1 MFDQSMIIENFE
13 DRFNQLNISF
23 RDESYINNI
32 IDNDIDVN
40 EDEMLALYFIHKS
53 EETNNKIQNISEEI
67 EKTDKNI
74 SFIDNSDINV
84 NITKD
89 KIQNISEEIEKTDK
103 KISFIDNS
111 DIDFSYIT
119 KERIQNM
126 SIEIEKTDKK
136 INSKDSSDID
146 AINITKDKIQN
157 ISEEIEKTDKK
168 INSQDISDID
178 DSYLAKDRSTKS
190 IEVKHKKKADIKI
203 IRKYEKK
210 IFKIVKIKK
219 INNKKGRLLK
229 NAKKR
234 YYYRYHDK
242 FKEDN
247 IIKKIKI
254 SFIGKTMNY
263 INKEYGI
270 YLNQHKIKKIGMLI
284 KRIAPNISTRIKKEN
299 NLKWFDSKLKDIF
312 SDNISSK
319 YSKFNGDYNK
329 KQIEQIYKE
338 DDAKNMINIL
348 DKKVRDMY
356 YIYSKNIKLEGFLT
370 LEDDL
375 RIQRELMKKNN
386 EEEVDK
392 YLKKFQ
398 NIAQNLEQIFMRK
411 RGRNYNKNNNM
422 NSKNI

>member
-67 EKTDKNI
+67 EKTDKNL

-84 NITKD
+84 
-89 KIQNISEEIEKTDK
+89 
-103 KISFIDNS
+103 
-111 DIDFSYIT
+111 
-119 KERIQNM
+119 
-126 SIEIEKTDKK
+126 
-136 INSKDSSDID
+136 
-146 AINITKDKIQN
+146 NITKDKIQN